1 MEILDIAVKH
11 YGKFE
16 NYRMAFRSGLNLIC
30 GGNETGK
37 STLHSFLGAMLFG
50 LPRGRG
56 RAARTD
62 EYQLRQPWENPAYFA
77 GEMRIREQGK
87 LYRIRRDF
95 SGHGPSL
102 TILCETEERE
112 EEEPEKFLEEML
124 GGIREAGFRNTIF
137 VSQGSARTDRGLAG
151 ELESFMVNYENSLD
165 ERVDVSKALTSL
177 RKKKKEFEQKK
188 KKEEELLDAR
198 IEKGRVE
205 AEYIRKER
213 ERLEKQLEGLEEDR
227 DERDWEEEETL
238 SGGGKAGNAAKALLA
253 AGGMLSLAGA
263 VFLEAWKA
271 RLFLGFSALVFFGCF
286 YLAWRL
292 LKAPAQEGRPLLRE
306 EGRWRKERLLEE
318 IQNRGDAWQKL
329 QEEQEALYGQY
340 AALDRLQREA
350 DALDL
355 AIQRICDLS
364 LGIYQKTGGT
374 LNDRA
379 SGILSV
385 LTGGKYQRITMDD
398 TMEVRVHTQDR
409 ILRLWQLSYG
419 TMQQIYFSLRMA
431 AGELFAGEK
440 KLPLILDEPLA
451 MYDDVRAKAAL
462 GWLEDCGRQVILFT
476 SQSREETLVREL
488 RKEKEKNG

>member
-16 NYRMAFRSGLNLIC
+16 NYRMAFRPGLNLIC

-50 LPRGRG
+50 LPRGKG

-177 RKKKKEFEQKK
+177 RKKKKEFEQKRK
-188 KKEEELLDAR
+188 KKKNCWTPGLRKAGWR
-198 IEKGRVE
+198 RNTSAKKGKGWKNSWKGWKRTGTKGTGRRKRRFPE
-205 AEYIRKER
+205 AEKR
-213 ERLEKQLEGLEEDR
+213 ETRPRRCCRGRNALSCGSRL
-227 DERDWEEEETL
+227 
-238 SGGGKAGNAAKALLA
+238 S
-253 AGGMLSLAGA
+253 
-263 VFLEAWKA
+263 
-271 RLFLGFSALVFFGCF
+271 
-286 YLAWRL
+286 
-292 LKAPAQEGRPLLRE
+292 
-306 EGRWRKERLLEE
+306 
-318 IQNRGDAWQKL
+318 
-329 QEEQEALYGQY
+329 
-340 AALDRLQREA
+340 
-350 DALDL
+350 
-355 AIQRICDLS
+355 
-364 LGIYQKTGGT
+364 
-374 LNDRA
+374 
-379 SGILSV
+379 
-385 LTGGKYQRITMDD
+385 
-398 TMEVRVHTQDR
+398 
-409 ILRLWQLSYG
+409 
-419 TMQQIYFSLRMA
+419 
-431 AGELFAGEK
+431 
-440 KLPLILDEPLA
+440 
-451 MYDDVRAKAAL
+451 
-462 GWLEDCGRQVILFT
+462 
-476 SQSREETLVREL
+476 
-488 RKEKEKNG
+488 